1 MRPAFVRRGF
11 RAAPLTYIGCCA
23 ARPVSLIQPAQAPVF
38 NAEFTSIREA
48 GCSVTRAGLS
58 MTMRCDHRAIGG
70 TAKRPVPHAALLLT
84 GLLLLIRP

>member
-1 MRPAFVRRGF
+1 
-11 RAAPLTYIGCCA
+11 
-23 ARPVSLIQPAQAPVF
+23 
-38 NAEFTSIREA
+38 
-48 GCSVTRAGLS
+48 